1 MHTLRP
7 GTILRRHGDRRIT
20 SPKSGVDGTVN
31 YTVIMRKP
39 IAKLMLLL
47 SAIIVGSTICDA
59 QTVTT
64 DTNFY
69 SISPCTNYNPAKL
82 GFEKARRTAPGRGVL
97 NRRIV
102 CGILPEY
109 PQDARTFS
117 GEVTV
122 DVFYNDRGVVITAQA
137 SGGTKR
143 LRASAVRAVRAT
155 YFGPTLLGGESVNV
169 RGAVI
174 YKFDTKRGVWLPN
187 IPL

>member
-1 MHTLRP
+1 MSKARRDLLP
-7 GTILRRHGDRRIT
+7 IGTAAMGY
-20 SPKSGVDGTVN
+20 PDGTVN
-31 YTVIMRKP
+31 YTVIMRNP
-39 IAKLMLLL
+39 ITELILVL
-47 SAIIVGSTICDA
+47 SAIMVGSTICDA
-59 QTVTT
+59 QTVTKEP
-64 DTNFY
+64 NSY

-102 CGILPEY
+102 CGVLPEY
-109 PQDARTFS
+109 PQDAKTFS

-122 DVFYNDRGVVITAQA
+122 DVFFNDRGVVITAQA
-137 SGGTKR
+137 RGGNKS
-143 LRASAVRAVRAT
+143 LRASAIRAARAT